1 MCIKMIHGG
10 GWGRNNIN
18 SLEWEENIVKLAMS
32 GLKIV
37 YVREDRKYALQN

>member
-1 MCIKMIHGG
+1 MAGG
-10 GWGRNNIN
+10 GRNNIN
-18 SLEWEENIVKLAMS
+18 SQEWEENIVKLAMS